1 MSFNSIFLCSFIVG
15 LCIGAAVPRVWMC
28 LVTAE
33 CLSILV
39 LAFVYGVVLPREL
52 LSLSSFLQVM
62 LISRLHPAAFGVMAF
77 ATLAG
82 HLARRAF
89 RRAKAPRN
97 SI

>member
-1 MSFNSIFLCSFIVG
+1 
-15 LCIGAAVPRVWMC
+15 MC

-39 LAFVYGVVLPREL
+39 LAFVYSVVLPREL
-52 LSLSSFLQVM
+52 LSLSAFVQVM
-62 LISRLHPAAFGVMAF
+62 LISRLHPAAFGIMAV

-89 RRAKAPRN
+89 SRTKARRN